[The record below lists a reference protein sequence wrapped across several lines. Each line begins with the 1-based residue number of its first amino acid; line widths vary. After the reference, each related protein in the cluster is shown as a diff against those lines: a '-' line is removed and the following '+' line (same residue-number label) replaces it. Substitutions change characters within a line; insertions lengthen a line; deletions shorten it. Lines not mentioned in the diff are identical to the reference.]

1 MDTEVT
7 AMEDTAEEDMGTAVI
22 EDTAMGRG
30 LQMPRQDTALVA
42 TIMEDMEDMAMEATD
57 MVAMEA
63 TEAMV
68 ATAMERG
75 RLMLKPLP

>member
-7 AMEDTAEEDMGTAVI
+7 AMEDTAAEDMGTAVI
-22 EDTAMGRG
+22 EDMAMGRD
-30 LQMPRQDTALVA
+30 LQMPRQDTATVA
-42 TIMEDMEDMAMEATD
+42 TVMEDMEDMAMEATEA
-57 MVAMEA
+57 MV
-63 TEAMV
+63 AMV

>member
-22 EDTAMGRG
+22 EDMAMGRG
-30 LQMPRQDTALVA
+30 LQMPRQDTATVA
-42 TIMEDMEDMAMEATD
+42 TVMEDMEDMAMEATN
-57 MVAMEA
+57 MVAM
-63 TEAMV
+63 EAMV

>member
-7 AMEDTAEEDMGTAVI
+7 AMEDTAAEDMGTAVI
-22 EDTAMGRG
+22 EDMATGRG
-30 LQMPRQDTALVA
+30 LQMPRQDTATVA
-42 TIMEDMEDMAMEATD
+42 TVMEDMEDMAMEATD

>member
-7 AMEDTAEEDMGTAVI
+7 AMEDTAAEDMGTAVI

-30 LQMPRQDTALVA
+30 LQMPRQDTATVA
-42 TIMEDMEDMAMEATD
+42 TVMEDMEDMAMEATD
-57 MVAMEA
+57 MVAIEA